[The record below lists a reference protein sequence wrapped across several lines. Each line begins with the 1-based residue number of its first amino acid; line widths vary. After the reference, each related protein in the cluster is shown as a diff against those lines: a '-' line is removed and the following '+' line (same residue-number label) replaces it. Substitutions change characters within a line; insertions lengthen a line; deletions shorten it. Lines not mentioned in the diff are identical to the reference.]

1 MATNTK
7 TNYQLHLK
15 GFVGGYD
22 FDADY
27 VDFILGK
34 NKENEVNVLIDSL
47 GGQSSTAL
55 SIFSAFKR
63 HGNVNVH
70 FVGMN
75 ASAATIASLGAKHIT
90 MDTSAMYLV
99 HKCSVGF
106 FEWGQLNSDGL
117 QALIDNIEHQKAD
130 LDKLD
135 ANIAQMYA
143 TRCKKESAE
152 LLDLMKQ
159 GGWLTAQEALQWG
172 FVDELTD
179 YEDESAPVLTDTL
192 ASAMSSADLP
202 EIVKWTFFDTAHTK
216 ITHEEYDDEEG
227 DLLVVKTGDDM
238 GMIALMLNNQK
249 TNRIEFVCTYPFHK
263 GLPHKLKIKK
273 VAEWKSQVEA
283 VVYAELDTMP
293 IAFYATDYYANK
305 AKYVPG
311 AELDIE
317 LAASGYHV
325 VEGEEKIVLD
335 AETSARM
342 RKDMGIE
349 PECDEDGNV
358 LPMELYNN
366 QLVAYLRPK
375 DEFPDDAEFASPVE
389 SVEECSLFGIEFIKA
404 VISISHDSEETYVP
418 LYFKKEFL
426 PNVKK
431 GSLLRGFLWMQG
443 KISII

>member
-90 MDTSAMYLV
+90 MDSSAMYLV

-159 GGWLTAQEALQWG
+159 GGWLTAQEALAWG

-192 ASAMSSADLP
+192 ASAMSSAGIPIPAIPTITTQDQSAISRFFAALQQFLSKSPTQNTKVTPMKKIFKSICAILACENLMSLEGKITLADAQFESIESAIAQDKQTIADLTSQIDTLKSEKQSLTDANTQLKA
-202 EIVKWTFFDTAHTK
+202 EIDTLKQKPGDTTAHVVNDK
-216 ITHEEYDDEEG
+216 HEEH
-227 DLLVVKTGDDM
+227 
-238 GMIALMLNNQK
+238 
-249 TNRIEFVCTYPFHK
+249 P
-263 GLPHKLKIKK
+263 
-273 VAEWKSQVEA
+273 AEKS
-283 VVYAELDTMP
+283 
-293 IAFYATDYYANK
+293 
-305 AKYVPG
+305 
-311 AELDIE
+311 
-317 LAASGYHV
+317 
-325 VEGEEKIVLD
+325 D
-335 AETSARM
+335 AEEYFESRANAS
-342 RKDMGIE
+342 KLFDM
-349 PECDEDGNV
+349 
-358 LPMELYNN
+358 LP
-366 QLVAYLRPK
+366 
-375 DEFPDDAEFASPVE
+375 
-389 SVEECSLFGIEFIKA
+389 
-404 VISISHDSEETYVP
+404 
-418 LYFKKEFL
+418 
-426 PNVKK
+426 
-431 GSLLRGFLWMQG
+431 
-443 KISII
+443 

>member
-34 NKENEVNVLIDSL
+34 NKDNEVNVLIDSL

-90 MDTSAMYLV
+90 MDSSAMYLV

-159 GGWLTAQEALQWG
+159 GGWLTAQEALAWG

-192 ASAMSSADLP
+192 ASAMSSAGIPIPAIPTITTQDQSA
-202 EIVKWTFFDTAHTK
+202 ISRFFAALQQFLSKSPTQNTKVTPMKKIFKSICAILACENLMSLEGK
-216 ITHEEYDDEEG
+216 ITLADAQFESIESAIAQDKQTIADLTSQIDTLKSEKQTLSDENTQ
-227 DLLVVKTGDDM
+227 LLAEVTELKKRPADST
-238 GMIALMLNNQK
+238 NQ
-249 TNRIEFVCTYPFHK
+249 
-263 GLPHKLKIKK
+263 
-273 VAEWKSQVEA
+273 
-283 VVYAELDTMP
+283 
-293 IAFYATDYYANK
+293 
-305 AKYVPG
+305 
-311 AELDIE
+311 
-317 LAASGYHV
+317 
-325 VEGEEKIVLD
+325 VLD
-335 AETSARM
+335 DKSKEHQDVTGMQSFFNTRANAR
-342 RKDMGIE
+342 
-349 PECDEDGNV
+349 
-358 LPMELYNN
+358 ELFNMM
-366 QLVAYLRPK
+366 P
-375 DEFPDDAEFASPVE
+375 
-389 SVEECSLFGIEFIKA
+389 
-404 VISISHDSEETYVP
+404 
-418 LYFKKEFL
+418 
-426 PNVKK
+426 
-431 GSLLRGFLWMQG
+431 
-443 KISII
+443 

>member
-27 VDFILGK
+27 VDYVLGK
-34 NKENEVNVLIDSL
+34 NTDKEVHVLIDSL

-90 MDTSAMYLV
+90 MDSSAMYLV

-143 TRCKKESAE
+143 TRCKKESAD
-152 LLDLMKQ
+152 LLDLMKK

-192 ASAMSSADLP
+192 ASAMSSAGIPIPAIPTIATQDQSAISRFFSALTQFMSKPSQNTKISPMKKIFKSICAILSCEHLMSNEGKITLADAQLESIESAIAQDKQTIADLNSQIDTLKSEKQALANANTQLKV
-202 EIVKWTFFDTAHTK
+202 EIDALKQKPADTTAHVVNDK
-216 ITHEEYDDEEG
+216 HQDKPAEKSDAEEYFESRANATK
-227 DLLVVKTGDDM
+227 LFDM
-238 GMIALMLNNQK
+238 
-249 TNRIEFVCTYPFHK
+249 
-263 GLPHKLKIKK
+263 LP
-273 VAEWKSQVEA
+273 
-283 VVYAELDTMP
+283 
-293 IAFYATDYYANK
+293 
-305 AKYVPG
+305 
-311 AELDIE
+311 
-317 LAASGYHV
+317 
-325 VEGEEKIVLD
+325 
-335 AETSARM
+335 
-342 RKDMGIE
+342 
-349 PECDEDGNV
+349 
-358 LPMELYNN
+358 
-366 QLVAYLRPK
+366 
-375 DEFPDDAEFASPVE
+375 
-389 SVEECSLFGIEFIKA
+389 
-404 VISISHDSEETYVP
+404 
-418 LYFKKEFL
+418 
-426 PNVKK
+426 
-431 GSLLRGFLWMQG
+431 
-443 KISII
+443 